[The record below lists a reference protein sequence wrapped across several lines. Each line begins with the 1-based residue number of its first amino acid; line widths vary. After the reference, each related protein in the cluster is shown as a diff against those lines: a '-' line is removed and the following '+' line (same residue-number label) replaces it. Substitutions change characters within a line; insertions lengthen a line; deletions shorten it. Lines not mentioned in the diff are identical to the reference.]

1 MKHEN
6 VQTIHLSKKY
16 NILYIALR
24 FFEISRINHINENIN
39 GTKDSLRAKTII
51 L

>member
-6 VQTIHLSKKY
+6 VQTIHLSKIY

-24 FFEISRINHINENIN
+24 FFEILRINHINENIN
-39 GTKDSLRAKTII
+39 GTNDSLRVITMIV
-51 L
+51 